1 MTEYAEEYELNPVER
16 GDVRQHL
23 LKIYDMIDKRFL
35 QQGMGMPVDSEELR
49 HVLEQIEDHVKD
61 ARRVILGGEVK
72 RGCREAT
79 INERAKKGEL
89 RKW

>member
-1 MTEYAEEYELNPVER
+1 MTEYAEEYELNPCER

-23 LKIYDMIDKRFL
+23 MKIYDMIDKRFL

-61 ARRVILGGEVK
+61 ARRVISSGMLK
-72 RGCREAT
+72 RGCGEAI

-89 RKW
+89 RRE